1 MRSLFLF
8 PERSVMMMM
17 MMMMMF
23 DAVIVG
29 LTNTRARDLKDG
41 P

>member
-8 PERSVMMMM
+8 PERSVMMM